1 MEFAKGPAAAAARVP
16 AVMSRFKALRRLRP
30 AKLAN
35 GLRRR
40 WFEFRL
46 DRMKPRRSVRGL
58 EELGTYYGAWVV
70 PTAQIEDGWICYCIG
85 TGADIS
91 FELEL
96 LKRWRVQVRSFD
108 AVLHFVEHLR
118 ETVGARPGLTIEQA
132 ALALR
137 DGPIRMQVSHVAV
150 SRSVSATGLY
160 DSDVY
165 EEAPGRTLPSLM
177 AQYGDERAD
186 LLKID
191 IEGLEYELVPTL
203 DLEKLGVKVLCI
215 QLHHPVGIRGAKEL
229 VALLDRRGYE
239 FVATRP
245 SVKHT
250 FMHRSLLDDAGAP

>member
-1 MEFAKGPAAAAARVP
+1 
-16 AVMSRFKALRRLRP
+16 MSRSTALRRLRP
-30 AKLAN
+30 AKVAG

-46 DRMKPRRSVRGL
+46 DRMKPRRSVPGL
-58 EELGTYYGAWVV
+58 QALGTYYGSWVV
-70 PTAQIEDGWICYCIG
+70 PTTKIEDGWICYCIG

-108 AVLHFVEHLR
+108 AVLHFVELLR
-118 ETVGARPGLTIEQA
+118 ERVGERPGLTIDQA

-137 DGPIRMQVSHVAV
+137 DGPLRMQVSHVAV
-150 SRSVSATGLY
+150 SRSVSAAGLY
-160 DSDVY
+160 ESDTY

-177 AQYGDERAD
+177 AQYGDEHVN

-203 DLEKLGVKVLCI
+203 DLENLGVKVLCV
-215 QLHHPVGIRGAKEL
+215 QLHHPAGIRGAKEL
-229 VALLDRRGYE
+229 VALLEARGYY
-239 FVATRP
+239 FVGTHP

-250 FMHRSLLDDAGAP
+250 FVHRTLLDGAGAR

>member
-1 MEFAKGPAAAAARVP
+1 
-16 AVMSRFKALRRLRP
+16 MSRFTALRRLRP
-30 AKLAN
+30 AKVAG

-46 DRMKPRRSVRGL
+46 ERMKPRRSVPGL
-58 EELGTYYGAWVV
+58 EALGTSYGSWLV
-70 PTAQIEDGWICYCIG
+70 PTTKIEDGWICYCIG

-118 ETVGARPGLTIEQA
+118 ETIGQRPGLTIDQA

-137 DGPIRMQVSHVAV
+137 DGPLRMQVSHVAA
-150 SRSVSATGLY
+150 SRSVSAAGLY
-160 DSDVY
+160 ESDLY

-177 AQYGDERAD
+177 AQYLDQHVD

-191 IEGLEYELVPTL
+191 VEGLEYELVPTL
-203 DLEKLGVKVLCI
+203 DLEGLGVKVLCI
-215 QLHHPVGIRGAKEL
+215 QLHHPAGIRGAKEL
-229 VALLDRRGYE
+229 VATLETRGYE
-239 FVATRP
+239 FVGTCP
-245 SVKHT
+245 TVKHT
-250 FMHRSLLDDAGAP
+250 FVHRSLLDGAGPP